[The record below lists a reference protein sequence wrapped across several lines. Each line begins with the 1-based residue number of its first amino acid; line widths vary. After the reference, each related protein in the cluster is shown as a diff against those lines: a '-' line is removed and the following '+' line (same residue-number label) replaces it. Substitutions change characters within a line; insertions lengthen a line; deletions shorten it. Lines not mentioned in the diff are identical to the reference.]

1 MLPPHTPGR
10 INEISAQR
18 TALRNTVTRR
28 GHGMKPPEEA
38 NGTQPNAA
46 REKSRSARTDAKDQ
60 QLVTRFRE
68 GDDAAAAELYKR
80 HHAMAVR
87 LARHTSPVP
96 DAEEIAHEAFTKV
109 LEAIR
114 RGAGPTDSFSLYLR
128 TAVRTTSAQHFRDQ
142 SKYRTTDDIERVI
155 TEHVPDHAETIEHFN
170 EDVAEAFAALPTRWQ
185 EVLHLR
191 IVEGRSNRESAK
203 TLGIKATSEAML
215 YSRARRGLRKSLAHV
230 RTMHAATERVGRKR
244 VATRVAAGSIASLAI
259 FAIVSLGWLE
269 HTEPTVHTVASLAT
283 KHGACAVTVHL
294 PDIFDHDTTFAER
307 SDSGDPCKATY
318 QLPGHRTIQLTQQ
331 QSEPVKPGHYSISLT
346 TANGSANAT
355 YTVK

>member
-1 MLPPHTPGR
+1 
-10 INEISAQR
+10 
-18 TALRNTVTRR
+18 
-28 GHGMKPPEEA
+28 MKPPEEA
-38 NGTQPNAA
+38 NGTQSHLA
-46 REKSRSARTDAKDQ
+46 REKSRPARSDAKDQ

-87 LARHTSPVP
+87 LARRTSPVP

-128 TAVRTTSAQHFRDQ
+128 TAVRTTSAQHFRDH
-142 SKYRTTDDIERVI
+142 SKYHTTDDIEHVI

-244 VATRVAAGSIASLAI
+244 ASAHLAAGSIASLVI
-259 FAIVSLGWLE
+259 FATVTLGWLG

-283 KHGACAVTVHL
+283 KHGTCAITVHL
-294 PDIFDHDTTFAER
+294 PDLFDRDTTFAER
-307 SDSGDPCKATY
+307 RDSGDPCKATY
-318 QLPGHRTIQLTQQ
+318 QVAGHQAIQLTQH
-331 QSEPVKPGHYSISLT
+331 QSEPVGPGPYLISLT
-346 TANGSANAT
+346 TANGSAKDT